1 MDFANKIITKYEDEA
16 DKVLAFCCRI
26 MMILMVLVALLNVF
40 HIFKIEP
47 GPLYSTVAVSLI
59 NFFLPTLFY
68 NILKIRKNWIR
79 YFILTL
85 MVLQSGLLY
94 AVLSYHTIIMLVF
107 PVMLS
112 CLYNRKKYV
121 YFSMFLSVPVLVVS
135 HLAAFALNIVPD
147 EPLVTLKGVIFYGIF
162 PRTIEFLAVSIVC
175 LLVSSR
181 IQELI
186 RTLAE
191 KNEDLYEDQ
200 ETLIAALSEIIESK
214 SQHTGYHVKRVAEYT
229 GILCRGLGFSEEDT
243 WKISTAAMMH
253 DVGKIMIPSEIIE
266 KPGKLTEAEF
276 DEVKKHV
283 EYGKKMLGNAP
294 GEIMKI
300 STEIAYQHH
309 EKWDG
314 KGYLGLSE
322 EQINPYAR
330 CVAVADVFDAL
341 VTKRPYKKAWTP
353 GEAYDEIVSQR
364 GKHFAPEV
372 VDVFVE
378 HFNEFL
384 GVLQKYPG

>member
-1 MDFANKIITKYEDEA
+1 MDFADKIITKYEDEA

-40 HIFKIEP
+40 HVFKIEP

-85 MVLQSGLLY
+85 IVLQSGLLY

-121 YFSMFLSVPVLVVS
+121 YFSMILSVPVLVVS
-135 HLAAFALNIVPD
+135 HLAAFDLKIVPD

-175 LLVSSR
+175 LFVSSR
-181 IQELI
+181 IQGLI

-266 KPGKLTEAEF
+266 KPGKLTDEEF
-276 DEVKKHV
+276 DEVKRHV

-384 GVLQKYPG
+384 EVLQKYPG

>member
-314 KGYLGLSE
+314 KGILDCRKSRSILMHVVWQWQMYLMH
-322 EQINPYAR
+322 
-330 CVAVADVFDAL
+330 
-341 VTKRPYKKAWTP
+341 W
-353 GEAYDEIVSQR
+353 
-364 GKHFAPEV
+364 
-372 VDVFVE
+372 
-378 HFNEFL
+378 
-384 GVLQKYPG
+384 

>member
-1 MDFANKIITKYEDEA
+1 
-16 DKVLAFCCRI
+16 
-26 MMILMVLVALLNVF
+26 
-40 HIFKIEP
+40 
-47 GPLYSTVAVSLI
+47 
-59 NFFLPTLFY
+59 
-68 NILKIRKNWIR
+68 
-79 YFILTL
+79 
-85 MVLQSGLLY
+85 
-94 AVLSYHTIIMLVF
+94 
-107 PVMLS
+107 
-112 CLYNRKKYV
+112 
-121 YFSMFLSVPVLVVS
+121 MFLSVPVLVVS

-322 EQINPYAR
+322 EQIDPYAR